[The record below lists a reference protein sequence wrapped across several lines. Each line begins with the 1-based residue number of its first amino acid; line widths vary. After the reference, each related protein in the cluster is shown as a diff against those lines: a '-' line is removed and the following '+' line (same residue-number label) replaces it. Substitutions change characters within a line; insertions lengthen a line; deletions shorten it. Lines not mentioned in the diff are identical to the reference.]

1 METKK
6 VTLTLRIPKWIVKS
20 LWKSL
25 PLAIILTVISY
36 TIAID
41 PDEHYEKRI
50 NNYSLQ
56 EYVLAERRTTP
67 PPFMGDSFQYRPYG
81 HFLTINSRYPGVDS
95 ATGKNIRMPILYRVY
110 LAGQTFLSWKGLRF
124 FVLMWILSF
133 CLIWIYDHYRFSI
146 KIISDD
152 DKEKTS
158 RVEENSLPN
167 SDLSK

>member
-6 VTLTLRIPKWIVKS
+6 VTLTLRIPKWIVKY

-36 TIAID
+36 TIAIN
-41 PDEHYEKRI
+41 PYEHYRKSISRYAIDPYEMDE
-50 NNYSLQ
+50 SW
-56 EYVLAERRTTP
+56 TSP
-67 PPFMGDSFQYRPYG
+67 PRFMGDSFRYSPYN
-81 HFLTINSRYPGVDS
+81 FLTRETRYPGVDLK
-95 ATGKNIRMPILYRVY
+95 TGKNIRMPILFRVY
-110 LAGQTFLSWKGLRF
+110 LAGKTMLSWKGLRF
-124 FVLMWILSF
+124 FILMWVLSF
-133 CLIWIYDHYRFSI
+133 GILWVYEHYRFSV

-158 RVEENSLPN
+158 RVEENTSPE